1 MKVLMPGQ
9 KPPRDL
15 HDPLADP
22 GEHLQ
27 GSHLV
32 GVSRTES
39 DAYTDWL
46 WQIGAWSASSIHKQS
61 SFSRSREFRPRGTG
75 HLARKRNTT

>member
-15 HDPLADP
+15 HDPLAEP
-22 GEHLQ
+22 GERLQ
-27 GSHLV
+27 GRHLV

-46 WQIGAWSASSIHKQS
+46 WQIGACRLAASTNIEIAEILNVQAVL
-61 SFSRSREFRPRGTG
+61 RR
-75 HLARKRNTT
+75 